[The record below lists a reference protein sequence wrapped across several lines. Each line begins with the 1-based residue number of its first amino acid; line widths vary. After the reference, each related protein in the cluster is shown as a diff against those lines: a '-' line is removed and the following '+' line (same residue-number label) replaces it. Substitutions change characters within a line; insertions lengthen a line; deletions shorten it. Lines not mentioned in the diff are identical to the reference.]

1 MLLLLLLL
9 LLASGGKAVGFV
21 DAPRVHAHLEPRRLD
36 CAHHPRV
43 KLRQQ
48 ARKQRRAFAR
58 RQPARGKVSGQEET
72 QRCQAKGAACQ
83 AAPGATALLAVLEM
97 VQLKKSVEYD
107 KHIVLV

>member
-9 LLASGGKAVGFV
+9 LLASGGVAVGFV

-58 RQPARGKVSGQEET
+58 RHPARGKVSGQEET
-72 QRCQAKGAACQ
+72 QRRQARGAACQ